1 MALRCAGAVLL
12 APCPAVLLSNP
23 SFLGGFKLWFLLF
36 SHQIL
41 AVPSLAMCALCAPAF
56 DAAETETETETEME
70 MMEMETE
77 TEMEM
82 EMMES

>member
-23 SFLGGFKLWFLLF
+23 TLLGDFKLWFLLF

-41 AVPSLAMCALCAPAF
+41 AVPGLAMCALCAPAF
-56 DAAETETETETEME
+56 DAAETETETDS
-70 MMEMETE
+70 E